1 MELVLMFNLHSRLSM
16 SSISNFPFFTKLYRI
31 IDHTKKLAGFNS
43 LAGTL
48 GAIWK

>member
-1 MELVLMFNLHSRLSM
+1 MELVLKINLSSRLSM